1 MAAIS
6 ERLASLHTLFG
17 QNVLHDE
24 QDWQLVLDETDL
36 DGLPGFARAAAAQA
50 AEERGIAGRYAVT
63 LSRAPRSSRF

>member
-24 QDWQLVLDETDL
+24 RDWPLVLDETDL
-36 DGLPGFARAAAAQA
+36 DGLPDLPGPRRREA
-50 AEERGIAGRYAVT
+50 AEERGIAGGYAVT
-63 LSRAPRSSRF
+63 LPAPRSSRF